1 MNKPAVKTEIEK
13 IISTN
18 KQIRHQY
25 PVAKHQ
31 EKSLTELG
39 IIDLMPAGFGYTDAA
54 KVIDAAQDAGKE
66 YTDGYEDAG
75 KMPASTLY
83 TLLNEQETSETV
95 ISEAVEVEDKDL
107 PLTTVEREELA
118 LLYANLDM
126 DMDMEKRTR
135 GKAGRSKWVAEDSI
149 TGNIILHQSA
159 IRQIYKNARQRYE
172 QKS

>member
-1 MNKPAVKTEIEK
+1 MNKQAVKTEIEK
-13 IISTN
+13 IVSTN
-18 KQIRHQY
+18 KQIRRQY

-31 EKSLTELG
+31 EKTLTELG

-66 YTDGYEDAG
+66 FVNNFDDVT
-75 KMPASTLY
+75 KTNASTLY
-83 TLLNEQETSETV
+83 TLLNEQETSEIV
-95 ISEAVEVEDKDL
+95 VSEAVEVEDKNL
-107 PLTTVEREELA
+107 PLTTAEREELA
-118 LLYANLDM
+118 LLYANRDM